1 MSFSFKDK
9 TIIIISQQDWGK
21 MFISKHHYA
30 VTLAKAGSQVYF
42 LNSPEKS
49 DALKSGEVRIEPTAY
64 DNLNVIK
71 HRFFYPYIIKHKFKA
86 LHKFLLTY
94 HIKNVLKKVGQKV
107 DVVWSFDV
115 SNTIPLKSFA
125 QNSFK
130 IFMPVDEPKMP
141 EGADGAVGANV
152 LFSVTEEIITKYDT
166 THTPALFVNHGVA
179 DMFIGNVE
187 YGERTSRQLQ
197 VGLSGN
203 FLRPDID
210 WPTLKSIVTEHPD
223 VAFNFWGAYNS
234 ANANLSDSNTSTAA
248 HPEKIL
254 ANLPNVCFHGAVDA
268 AKLAGCL
275 KEMDAFLI
283 CYDIDKDQSGGTN
296 YHKVLEYIATG
307 KVVISNNITT
317 YSALPDLVTMPV
329 ERNNIKLPELFSA
342 VINNLQE
349 YNSPNRQQNRV
360 AYAQQHSYANNIRRI
375 EEFITT
381 SLNK

>member
-1 MSFSFKDK
+1 MSFSFKGK

-30 VTLAKAGSQVYF
+30 VTLAKAGSRVYF

-49 DALKSGEVRIEPTAY
+49 DALKSGEVRVEPTTY

-86 LHKFLLTY
+86 LHNLLLTY
-94 HIKNVLKKVGQKV
+94 HIKNVLKKVGGKV

-115 SNTIPLKSFA
+115 SNTIPLRSFP
-125 QNSFK
+125 QNAYK

-141 EGADGAVGANV
+141 EGADGAIGANV
-152 LFSVTEEIITKYDT
+152 LFSVTEEIISKYDT
-166 THTPALFVNHGVA
+166 KSTPALFVNHGVA
-179 DMFIGNVE
+179 DIFIGNVE
-187 YGERTSRQLQ
+187 HNERASGQLQ
-197 VGLSGN
+197 IGLSGN

-210 WPTLKSIVTEHPD
+210 WPTLKSIIIEHPD
-223 VAFNFWGAYNS
+223 ITFNFWGAYNS
-234 ANANLSDSNTSTAA
+234 ANANLSDSSTSTAA
-248 HPEKIL
+248 QPEKIL
-254 ANLPNVCFHGAVDA
+254 KGLPNAVFHGAVDA

-307 KVVISNNITT
+307 KVIVSNNITT
-317 YSALPDLVTMPV
+317 YASLSDLVTMPV
-329 ERNNIKLPELFSA
+329 ERNNKKLPELFSE

-349 YNSPNRQQNRV
+349 YNSPDKQQKRIV
-360 AYAQQHSYANNIRRI
+360 YAQQHSYANNIRRI
-375 EEFITT
+375 EDYITS